1 MTGGR
6 EKLLRHVHG
15 FKKGKWS
22 YDEGV
27 PTTQNAKT
35 GGRSREVVVYNNQ
48 TTEGVFHEELQAHLL
63 TVLLYGRY
71 FIACNV

>member
-1 MTGGR
+1 MTGAR

-35 GGRSREVVVYNNQ
+35 GGRSREVVVYKNQ
-48 TTEGVFHEELQAHLL
+48 TTGCLFHEEVQAHLL
-63 TVLLYGRY
+63 YGR
-71 FIACNV
+71 

>member
-35 GGRSREVVVYNNQ
+35 GGRSREVVVYKN
-48 TTEGVFHEELQAHLL
+48 
-63 TVLLYGRY
+63 
-71 FIACNV
+71 